1 MITHPENRI
10 RQEIEKET
18 RKSREMQF
26 CFAYYKDLDEA
37 YAFYCA
43 RYENISFEDFLKLPV
58 SDFCRKL
65 SSIPE
70 GEPLYTI
77 MKSRAI
83 RLGKIKDKE
92 QKKYWSELK
101 KENRIPYA
109 YYNND
114 KIEGI
119 NLGGII

>member
-1 MITHPENRI
+1 
-10 RQEIEKET
+10 
-18 RKSREMQF
+18 MQF

-92 QKKYWSELK
+92 QRKYWSELK

-119 NLGGII
+119 NLGGIIWQKT